1 MVISLELVK
10 TVKTQTLFHSS
21 RLIFKVPCVFFCV
34 CVCHQLDTVL
44 AQVKKNLA
52 DEMLLRV
59 DLENRCQSLTEE
71 LDFRKSMHEEVR
83 I

>member
-1 MVISLELVK
+1 MFFL
-10 TVKTQTLFHSS
+10 
-21 RLIFKVPCVFFCV
+21 RVF
-34 CVCHQLDTVL
+34 HQLDTVL

-71 LDFRKSMHEEVR
+71 LDFRKSIHEEVR